1 MTLPR
6 LWNGF
11 SEMRELSTCDRKTPA
26 RLTNVTMARAKLLN
40 LTSDTVG
47 SAKGRL
53 CPQQPLVSGLPKNR
67 QLSHRGLH
75 FKSEGVH

>member
-11 SEMRELSTCDRKTPA
+11 SEMGELSTCDRKGPA

-40 LTSDTVG
+40 HTRDHG
-47 SAKGRL
+47 ISAERL
-53 CPQQPLVSGLPKNR
+53 GDGISGDI
-67 QLSHRGLH
+67 
-75 FKSEGVH
+75 SEYWERLFDVETGYPTTA